1 MQSSDAA
8 FPRDCSS
15 LRNGLTGLALLLTGA
30 AIFGSAN
37 PAAGAEAATNSVT
50 SDPVLSLMLEK
61 GMITE
66 DEAAKVQAQVDAR
79 RTNPVAIFPAS
90 KWKLS
95 DGIKSME
102 VFGDLRLRYEDRSYT
117 DPTGGSID
125 LNRLRYSVRLGL
137 RGEVFDDFYYGLRF
151 DTSANPRS
159 TWVTMGTSA
168 SGNPYQGPFG
178 KSTAGIGIGQVYL
191 GWRPASWVELT
202 LGKMPNPLFTSS
214 MVWSSSINPE
224 GAAEHFKYTVGEADL
239 FANFGQ
245 FIYADNNPLSA
256 SSGLGV
262 NSGLGQS
269 AENIYQIAW
278 QGGLTYHITTNISAK
293 VGATVYQYYG
303 LQRSSATQGISP
315 YFGDPYV
322 GEGSYTGPGSG
333 VYIVNGYSGYPNG
346 SALAGYE
353 SLGYPNNQVGLN
365 HLLVVEVPFEF
376 NFKLRKL
383 DARVFGDF
391 AYNLEGQQRAKD
403 AASAY
408 AAYLGYQ
415 AQSQNLQQS
424 FSGFAPQT
432 QDVKAYQIG
441 FALGSKDALGL
452 VNGTTAK
459 KHAWEFRTYWQ
470 HVEQYALDPNLLD
483 LDYFAGAENMEGIY
497 VAFAYGFTDNFIG
510 TIRYGN
516 ASRINKLLGTGGTGT
531 DIPNINP
538 IDRMEIFQAD
548 VTFKF

>member
-1 MQSSDAA
+1 M
-8 FPRDCSS
+8 
-15 LRNGLTGLALLLTGA
+15 L
-30 AIFGSAN
+30 GSAN
-37 PAAGAEAATNSVT
+37 PAVGADAAAPSVT

-61 GMITE
+61 GMITD

-79 RTNPVAIFPAS
+79 RTNPAAIFPDS
-90 KWKLS
+90 KWKIS

-117 DPTGGSID
+117 DQSGGSID
-125 LNRLRYSVRLGL
+125 LNRFRYALRVGL
-137 RGEVFDDFYYGLRF
+137 RGEVFDDYYYGLRIE
-151 DTSANPRS
+151 TSANPRS
-159 TWVTMGTSA
+159 SWLTMGTSS
-168 SGNPYQGPFG
+168 SGSPYQGPFG
-178 KSTAGIGIGQVYL
+178 KSTSGINIGQVYL
-191 GWRPASWVELT
+191 GWRPEPWFDLT

-245 FIYADNNPLSA
+245 FIYADNNPVSA

-278 QGGLTYHITTNISAK
+278 QGGLNYHVTTNISAK
-293 VGATVYQYYG
+293 VGATIYQYYG
-303 LQRSSATQGISP
+303 LQRSTATQGLSP

-333 VYIVNGYSGYPNG
+333 IYIYNGYSGYPNG
-346 SALAGYE
+346 SSLPGYQ

-365 HLLVVEVPFEF
+365 HLLVVEIPFEF
-376 NFKLRKL
+376 TFKLKHV
-383 DARVFGDF
+383 DARVFGDV

-408 AAYLGYQ
+408 ATYLTYQ
-415 AQSQNLQQS
+415 AQSQNLQQT
-424 FSGFAPQT
+424 FSGFSPQT
-432 QDVKAYQIG
+432 KDVKAYQIG
-441 FALGSKDALGL
+441 FALASKDALGL
-452 VNGTTAK
+452 VNGTTSK
-459 KHAWEFRTYWQ
+459 KHAWEVRAFWQ
-470 HVEQYALDPNLLD
+470 HVEQYALDPNILD
-483 LDYFAGAENMEGIY
+483 LDYFAGVENMEGIY
-497 VAFAYGFTDNFIG
+497 VTAGYGLTENFIL
-510 TIRYGN
+510 TFRYGN

-531 DIPNINP
+531 DIQQINP
-538 IDRMEIFQAD
+538 INSMEIFQAD
-548 VTFKF
+548 MTFKF